1 MTVQLPPKTAGEHR
15 WIALATFTLTSG
27 QASAAAGGAT
37 VKLGPHNLVTQDIGC
52 VDCEAPWP
60 APRHCSA
67 AAAPEMGDV
76 TGVGGPPDLE
86 GEGKE
91 RLVAAIDV
99 VGRSGGKGFEVGFLD
114 EDVPAHLARWYAHAQ
129 YKGARISTEE
139 HPGPVEA
146 AEALAWRLLEGGQCT
161 SCRRLIG
168 LEGHAGGGPCRWR
181 RVGDCWVPGCLDDTE
196 VAGYVAARRANR
208 ERGAKG

>member
-1 MTVQLPPKTAGEHR
+1 MTVQLPPKVAGEHR
-15 WIALATFTLTSG
+15 WCALTSFTLTPG

-37 VKLGPHNLVTQDIGC
+37 VKLGPHNLVTQSIGC

-60 APRHCSA
+60 APQRCTA
-67 AAAPEMGDV
+67 AAAPEMDNV
-76 TGVGGPPDLE
+76 TGAGGPGLDD
-86 GEGKE
+86 EGKA
-91 RLVAAIDV
+91 RMFAAIDIV
-99 VGRSGGKGFEVGFLD
+99 ARSGGKSFEVGYLD

-129 YKGARISTEE
+129 YKGARISADE

-168 LEGHAGGGPCRWR
+168 LEGHEGGGPCRWH
-181 RVGDCWVPGCLDDTE
+181 RVGDCWVPGCLDTTE
-196 VAGYVAARRANR
+196 VVDYIEARRAQR
-208 ERGAKG
+208 ERGAQG